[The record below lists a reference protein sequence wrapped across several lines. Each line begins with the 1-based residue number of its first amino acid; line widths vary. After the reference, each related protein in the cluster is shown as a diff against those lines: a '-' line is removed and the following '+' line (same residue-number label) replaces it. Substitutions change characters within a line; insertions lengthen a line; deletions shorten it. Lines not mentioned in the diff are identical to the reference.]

1 MKIQQAVGAL
11 SDVAHALM
19 QFAQQ
24 RFAAHLF
31 PLVVEHDALNLSAS
45 RDLAFA
51 HAADE
56 HIALPPGKSVA
67 RVEREA

>member
-1 MKIQQAVGAL
+1 MHVQQAVGAL
-11 SDVAHALM
+11 PDVAHALV

-24 RFAAHLF
+24 RLAPHLF
-31 PLVVEHDALNLSAS
+31 PLVVEDDPLNLSAA

-56 HIALPPGKSVA
+56 DVALPAGKSVA
-67 RVEREA
+67 RVERQA